1 MAQPAYQMKKNQ
13 YPLNHLAGERK
24 NISQQ
29 NISSYTITVDGDV
42 KTLPF
47 EVSYGQTLEINITK
61 LDVATTAYL
70 TLMGNTK

>member
-1 MAQPAYQMKKNQ
+1 MRGSLIIYTAPR
-13 YPLNHLAGERK
+13 LV
-24 NISQQ
+24 
-29 NISSYTITVDGDV
+29 SYDV